1 LETKRFIGN
10 DMPRIYM
17 RIRNEFGPDA
27 VIVRTRSLLREG
39 AEPLIEVR
47 AAPPEAEDAL
57 ALELQQTLIQEALGR
72 VERPQRPATIGDLE
86 DMVSRQANRPAR
98 IEPPRPVFAEQPA
111 PEHPWLQGYVADA
124 PSAPLQSLARETPSF
139 EREAPVA
146 GELPA
151 AATPDRF
158 PSLTRLEPA
167 APPPND
173 WASRPRPKII
183 TRTRRE
189 ELLPDEPAALSSF
202 ARTTRRGSPIGL
214 ELLDAGFSEYA
225 ARLIEEA
232 CPAGGSAS
240 DALST
245 LLSAREVRY
254 PQELRTALISI
265 QGPPGAGRTMALMRM
280 ALDCVDAGRPAILL
294 AADNSHV
301 TGRLQVH
308 SYAEA
313 LGLTAVDAFDTGE
326 IVRATGG
333 ATKGACLFVDAPAG
347 PWQAPVMPGVQHY
360 QYVALPAHWQPAALA
375 RATANLSLAGF
386 AGAVLTFTDLATTLS
401 PVLSQVVE
409 ARLGIAFL
417 SSGRDVGT
425 GIEVADPRTL
435 ASGVLTTTT
444 GESTD
449 GRLVATA

>member
-1 LETKRFIGN
+1 
-10 DMPRIYM
+10 MPRLYM

-27 VIVRTRSLLREG
+27 VIVRTRSLLRDG
-39 AEPLIEVR
+39 AEPLIEVL
-47 AAPPEAEDAL
+47 AGPPDPEDEL
-57 ALELQQTLIQEALGR
+57 TLELQQALINEALDR
-72 VERPQRPATIGDLE
+72 VERPERAPTIGDLE
-86 DMVSRQANRPAR
+86 DMVSRQASHAAQIGQQRQK
-98 IEPPRPVFAEQPA
+98 FADQPA
-111 PEHPWLQGYVADA
+111 PDHAWFEGFVANA
-124 PSAPLQSLARETPSF
+124 PPSPAPQFAPAPATF
-139 EREAPVA
+139 EACIDEAPVA
-146 GELPA
+146 PA
-151 AATPDRF
+151 QERF
-158 PSLTRLEPA
+158 PRQTRVEPA
-167 APPPND
+167 EPPPND

-189 ELLPDEPAALSSF
+189 EPRTEEPAALSPF
-202 ARTTRRGSPIGL
+202 PRAQRQGSAIGMQ
-214 ELLDAGFSEYA
+214 LLDAGFSEYA
-225 ARLIEEA
+225 ARLIEDA
-232 CPAGGSAS
+232 HTPGSDAS
-240 DALST
+240 DALAA

-265 QGPPGAGRTMALMRM
+265 QGAPGAGRTMALMRM

-313 LGLTAVDAFDTGE
+313 LGLTAVDAFEPGE
-326 IVRATGG
+326 IVRAVGSAARGT
-333 ATKGACLFVDAPAG
+333 CLFVDAPAG
-347 PWQAPVMPGVQHY
+347 SWQAPALPGVQHY
-360 QYVALPAHWQPAALA
+360 QYVALPAHWQSAALA
-375 RATANLSLAGF
+375 RATAGLSLSAF

-425 GIEVADPRTL
+425 GIEVADPGSL
-435 ASGVLTTTT
+435 ASGVLTSRT